1 MSIRVISAAVV
12 TAAGLAFATCEP
24 AIAAPAHA
32 ATPLAGVVQLTGTQ
46 MLSAL
51 LPGSY
56 FPAGYKL
63 DKTGVYDSGKHLE
76 TSGAKYD
83 ISTMSCSSFSDHFG
97 QTGFGE
103 TAIAS
108 DDFDFGSAD
117 SKSYGQLVYQFKTS
131 GAATAF
137 YSGSHTIFAKCL
149 TAAFAGAPSGAK
161 FNVRVFNAASIG
173 GHRTFQVNESGT
185 VLGYKID
192 VGLVV
197 TLAGTDVFMTGADGI
212 MAAQPTNP
220 SDRTLML
227 KLIDRVRAYR

>member
-1 MSIRVISAAVV
+1 
-12 TAAGLAFATCEP
+12 
-24 AIAAPAHA
+24 
-32 ATPLAGVVQLTGTQ
+32 VQLTGTQ

-76 TSGAKYD
+76 TSAAKYH
-83 ISTMSCSSFSDHFG
+83 ISTMSCNSFSDHFG

-108 DDFDFGSAD
+108 DDFDFGSGD
-117 SKSYGQLVYQFKTS
+117 TKSYGQLVYQFKTS

-137 YSGSHTIFAKCL
+137 YGGSRTIFAKCL
-149 TAAFAGAPSGAK
+149 AAALGGAPSGSK
-161 FNVRVFNAASIG
+161 ITVRVFNAASIG

-185 VLGYKID
+185 LLSYSIHES
-192 VGLVV
+192 LVV
-197 TLAGTDVFMTGADGI
+197 TLAGTDMFMTGAAGI